1 MNRCCW
7 RSSNERNRADVV
19 SDHRASAAC
28 IRNGLRGHPTDAW
41 SARAGSRAGTR
52 YAVRQRHVA
61 ARHVRHSQR
70 QHDLLRSLA
79 GHRAARLRRHRGVDE
94 VPYARGGDRMSLA
107 NLPDW
112 TAWLA
117 SASLLLGAG
126 LCFIGSVGLLRL
138 RKFYDRVHAP
148 TLGTTLGTTFI
159 LLASVLCF
167 SVLESR
173 LVIHEI
179 LIAIFVTVT

>member
-1 MNRCCW
+1 
-7 RSSNERNRADVV
+7 
-19 SDHRASAAC
+19 
-28 IRNGLRGHPTDAW
+28 
-41 SARAGSRAGTR
+41 
-52 YAVRQRHVA
+52 
-61 ARHVRHSQR
+61 
-70 QHDLLRSLA
+70 
-79 GHRAARLRRHRGVDE
+79 
-94 VPYARGGDRMSLA
+94 
-107 NLPDW
+107 DW

-173 LVIHEI
+173 LVIYEI
-179 LIAIFVTVT
+179 LIAIFVTVTTPITLVLLVRAAMFRDQQERKQD

>member
-1 MNRCCW
+1 
-7 RSSNERNRADVV
+7 
-19 SDHRASAAC
+19 
-28 IRNGLRGHPTDAW
+28 
-41 SARAGSRAGTR
+41 
-52 YAVRQRHVA
+52 
-61 ARHVRHSQR
+61 
-70 QHDLLRSLA
+70 
-79 GHRAARLRRHRGVDE
+79 
-94 VPYARGGDRMSLA
+94 MSLA

-179 LIAIFVTVT
+179 LIAIFVTVTTPITLVLLVRAAMFRDQQERKQD